1 MRSCPLNGIVSRAME
16 NILALPDSR
25 SPDLYLTHPT
35 TREFESIYSLS
46 FLAWADALTLPQ
58 YLEESALMTTVPL
71 ASNGGMSV
79 WLLTDKSLP
88 QDQRPI
94 LCSCETFRKRTFVMN
109 ACGDFSE
116 AIVHGV
122 ASVFCNPEYRR
133 RGYAARLMRE
143 LAAKL
148 PTWQVESKTC
158 IGSVLYSDIGKSYYA
173 KLGWH
178 PFPLNNHIEFDAM
191 HVPNLSQSGI
201 REIIDKDLEQYC
213 KDDEAMIRKKMIR
226 SSSQKARMMIVPD
239 LDHMLWHHRKEEFA
253 CDKLFGKQPDVKG
266 SVIGDDDDRIW
277 MIWTHRYYGNPE
289 HASSDNTLYILRLVI
304 ENENASPEQVHNQ
317 VQQMQRMIQ
326 AAQNEA
332 AGWDLHSVKLWD
344 PAHLVQDLVERT
356 GIQHRTVQREEE
368 SIASLLWFG
377 EGSGKEDTLEWL
389 GNEKYGWC

>member
-1 MRSCPLNGIVSRAME
+1 ME

-35 TREFESIYSLS
+35 TREFESIYGLS
-46 FLAWADALTLPQ
+46 FLAWGDALTLPQ

-71 ASNGGMSV
+71 AKNGGMSI

-94 LCSCETFRKRTFVMN
+94 ICSCETFRKRTFVMN

-116 AIVHGV
+116 TIVHGV

-143 LAAKL
+143 LAVKL
-148 PTWQVESKTC
+148 PAWQVESKTC

-201 REIIDKDLEQYC
+201 RKIIDKDLEQYC

-253 CDKLFGKQPDVKG
+253 CDKLFGKQPDIKG
-266 SVIGDDDDRIW
+266 AVIGDSNDRIW

-289 HASSDNTLYILRLVI
+289 HAPSDNTLYILRLVI
-304 ENENASPEQVHNQ
+304 ENENASSEQGHDQ
-317 VQQMQRMIQ
+317 VQQMQRIIQ

-332 AGWDLHSVKLWD
+332 AGWDLPSVKLWD
-344 PAHLVQDLVERT
+344 PAHLVRGLVERT
-356 GIQHRTVQREEE
+356 GIQHRTVEREEE

-377 EGSGKEDTLEWL
+377 EGSGKEDTVDWL